1 MSNKNLEKIK
11 KLFKETLLEG
21 IFLEENLTPRQVI
34 DNCEDQGKLFSY
46 KGMFIASCRSRHE
59 NTDCVR
65 MIFVLKESDQGKVQ
79 DVEKIMALLTEL
91 ETSLIYLDK
100 CKQEKI
106 DNLVYVD
113 IVKKLIP
120 QE

>member
-21 IFLEENLTPRQVI
+21 IFLAENLTPRQFI
-34 DNCEDQGKLFSY
+34 DECEDQGKLFSY
-46 KGMFIASCRSRHE
+46 KGMFICAARSVYE
-59 NTDCVR
+59 NVDCVR
-65 MIFVLKESDQGKVQ
+65 MIFAIKESDQGKVQ
-79 DVEKIMALLTEL
+79 DVEKIMTLLTEL
-91 ETSLIYLDK
+91 ESSLIYLDK

-106 DNLVYVD
+106 DNLVFID

>member
-11 KLFKETLLEG
+11 KLFRETLLEG
-21 IFLEENLTPRQVI
+21 IFLTENLTPRQFI
-34 DNCEDQGKLFSY
+34 DDCENQGKLYSY
-46 KGMFIASCRSRHE
+46 KGMFLCAARSTYE

-91 ETSLIYLDK
+91 ENSLIYLDN

-106 DNLVYVD
+106 DNLVYVY
-113 IVKKLIP
+113 IVKKLIS